1 MSDPN
6 DPAQGGYPPNGG
18 GAAGPPPGSPPPGGA
33 APPPPPPPS
42 GAPMQPPAPPGG
54 GYAPPPPGQGG
65 YAPPPGQAGFAPQS
79 AAPVFI
85 PEVGANLAEPMPRV
99 IARVIDGLIVGF
111 ASGIVFLI
119 LSSVLTT
126 TKTVHSSVLGVDYTI
141 GSVKT
146 TSYLAYLLSGLIAA
160 GIAFGYEFLMTQ
172 KMGATV
178 GKKVMG
184 CQIRRADGQ
193 PLDQTTLMTR
203 CGVIAVPYLVTYI
216 LPAVVIGSAIGAL
229 IWIGSLVLVFTD
241 KRRESVFDKVAKTLV
256 IAVPK

>member
-6 DPAQGGYPPNGG
+6 DPAQGGYPPNSG
-18 GAAGPPPGSPPPGGA
+18 GAGGPTPGSPPPGGA
-33 APPPPPPPS
+33 VPPPPPPPQ
-42 GAPMQPPAPPGG
+42 QPPAPPGG

-65 YAPPPGQAGFAPQS
+65 PPPGQGGYAPQA

-85 PEVGANLAEPMPRV
+85 PELNANLAEPMPRV
-99 IARVIDGLIVGF
+99 LARVIDGLIV
-111 ASGIVFLI
+111 AVPTGIVFLI
-119 LSSVLTT
+119 LSAVLTT
-126 TKTVHSSVLGVDYTI
+126 TDTVNSTVLGVTYTV

-160 GIAFGYEFLMTQ
+160 GIAFAYEFFMTQ
-172 KMGATV
+172 MQGATL
-178 GKKVMG
+178 GKKIMG

-193 PLDQTTLMTR
+193 PLDQTTMLIR
-203 CGVIAVPYLVTYI
+203 CGVIAAPYLITYV

-241 KRRESVFDKVAKTLV
+241 KRRQSVFDMAAKTLV